1 MAERVTR
8 KGKRQAPPRR
18 GTGRAA
24 APDSGRQAQQRLES
38 LERERDRLKG
48 ELADALARITRLEEA
63 RDQAVNRIDWAID
76 SLHNVLESDA

>member
-1 MAERVTR
+1 MAERVTG

-18 GTGRAA
+18 ATGRAA
-24 APDSGRQAQQRLES
+24 PPDSGRQAQQRLDT

-48 ELADALARITRLEEA
+48 ELAEALARIVRLEAA